1 MWREP
6 SKAEDSRSA
15 LEKDSAAARSS
26 IRRGPTLRHTGS
38 RARRSNFMSSFHSQ
52 IIDELR
58 RAGEPRRVSRFSFIP
73 PNGASDGGLNG
84 MTYEQAEREAA
95 SRATS
100 RANERTLR
108 QSDATSRRNRAS
120 RDQALTDLLVRMDS
134 QPRAVGSPSFT
145 PNFAPALGYHDGASS
160 TLPDASVRLPPMID
174 WEGQTERELPANA
187 FFPPEIRGT
196 EVRARRSSHAQS
208 RPARDPITD
217 GLGDRQRSP
226 SPDGD
231 RELDAWQT
239 LLLTMTPDATF
250 PSTDTSFASN
260 SASAADASRNAVPR
274 DPISGPMTVGA
285 ARAHFGLEPYSE
297 TLNPC
302 DFSSDDEEPPLSYN
316 QFIAQTAGVPR
327 RTFHSQHSTISR
339 HPPVPT
345 IAVPLSDYN
354 QNDELHHMQVIL
366 DRLARREDIP
376 DDWWAAA
383 GLARTLDR
391 GLNSSMDSTDTEGPS
406 RTTRGDH

>member
-6 SKAEDSRSA
+6 SKTEDSRSA
-15 LEKDSAAARSS
+15 LEKDSSAAARSS

-38 RARRSNFMSSFHSQ
+38 RARRSNIMSSFQSQ

-58 RAGEPRRVSRFSFIP
+58 RAGEPRRVSRISLIP
-73 PNGASDGGLNG
+73 PNGSSDGGVNG

-100 RANERTLR
+100 RGNERTPR
-108 QSDATSRRNRAS
+108 QSDAQRRAS
-120 RDQALTDLLVRMDS
+120 RHQALTDLLARVDGHSRS
-134 QPRAVGSPSFT
+134 VASYT
-145 PNFAPALGYHDGASS
+145 PNFAPALGYHSSASS
-160 TLPDASVRLPPMID
+160 TRPDASVQLPPMRD
-174 WEGQTERELPANA
+174 WEDRNERELPANA

-196 EVRARRSSHAQS
+196 EIRARRSSHAQS

-231 RELDAWQT
+231 RNLGDWQT
-239 LLLTMTPDATF
+239 LLLTMIPDATP

-260 SASAADASRNAVPR
+260 SAPAADDPRNDVPH
-274 DPISGPMTVGA
+274 DFLSGPMIEA
-285 ARAHFGLEPYSE
+285 AANRAEFRIQPLLDS
-297 TLNPC
+297 LNC
-302 DFSSDDEEPPLSYN
+302 DFSSDDEEPPISYN
-316 QFIAQTAGVPR
+316 QFLANR
-327 RTFHSQHSTISR
+327 RRLHSQRSTISR
-339 HPPVPT
+339 HPPFPT
-345 IAVPLSDYN
+345 IATLLDQN
-354 QNDELHHMQVIL
+354 QDDELHHMQVIL

-383 GLARTLDR
+383 GLSRTLDR
-391 GLNSSMDSTDTEGPS
+391 GLNSSMDSTDIEGPS
-406 RTTRGDH
+406 RTTRGDN